1 MVVLYQG
8 MHLKIADRDGSV
20 TADRYGHPSTSNCS
34 LSGVYE
40 RFWSEKSTIGK
51 VFFGVA
57 KYLAGLLNS
66 WQTLWVCVCVCL
78 GQNEVVCRFN
88 FAGESGRHEELFQ
101 YPLSLDVDAQLGNVS
116 K

>member
-1 MVVLYQG
+1 VG
-8 MHLKIADRDGSV
+8 CAR
-20 TADRYGHPSTSNCS
+20 A
-34 LSGVYE
+34 
-40 RFWSEKSTIGK
+40 FWSEKSTIGK

-101 YPLSLDVDAQLGNVS
+101 YPLSLDVDAQLGNVPVQFNDIKDLIS
-116 K
+116 FLFQNNIPII